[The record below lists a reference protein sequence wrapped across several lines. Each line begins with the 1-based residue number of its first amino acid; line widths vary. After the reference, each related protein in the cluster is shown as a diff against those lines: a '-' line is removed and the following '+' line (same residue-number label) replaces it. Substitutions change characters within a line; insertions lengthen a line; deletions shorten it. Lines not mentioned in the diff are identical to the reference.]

1 MTIAALLLGQLQHH
15 TGDHM
20 DWNDGGA
27 WWMVTMMI
35 VFAVIVVGVIIWAIT
50 VSSRS
55 GRAAGSPS
63 ATSPRG
69 NQSNARA
76 ILDERL
82 ARGEIDVAEYE
93 QRRRLL
99 D

>member
-1 MTIAALLLGQLQHH
+1 MTIAALLLDQVQHR

-27 WWMVTMMI
+27 WWMVTMM
-35 VFAVIVVGVIIWAIT
+35 VLFAVVVVGVIIWAVT
-50 VSSRS
+50 ASSRS
-55 GRAAGSPS
+55 GSAAGLQE
-63 ATSPRG
+63 SPRG
-69 NQSNARA
+69 TPSNARA
-76 ILDERL
+76 ILDERF
-82 ARGEIDVAEYE
+82 ARGEIDGAEYE